1 MLGVVCLL
9 TGLFFNFYI
18 ERKPMPDF
26 HYYYYY
32 YINQYVEY
40 MFPTVLTGVSLL
52 IIGTI
57 VLGLSLHMNREIEN
71 S

>member
-1 MLGVVCLL
+1 MFGVVCLL

-26 HYYYYY
+26 HYYYY
-32 YINQYVEY
+32 INPYMEY
-40 MFPTVLTGVSLL
+40 MFPTVLTGVSSL
-52 IIGTI
+52 IIGAI
-57 VLGLSLHMNREIEN
+57 VLGLSLRMNRKIEN